1 MRHFISG
8 LAMLALVVAP
18 ASANFITDGDF
29 EAPTG
34 AAWTHAGAGWG
45 SNYAPS
51 TSATPAGAGAE
62 SARLAWTGG
71 SGSGSQALLQTF
83 TVPAGVNAL
92 DISWMWKTVKGGS
105 NGWYEVLLLNGTGGS
120 WDGPAAGEL
129 IAKEE
134 YGFGPDTTNANW
146 HAGSV
151 LAKAVTPGGTY
162 TIGIKTGG
170 SPANGNQG
178 WFDNVVVTPEPAT
191 AALLALAGLPLL
203 RRRRHA

>member
-1 MRHFISG
+1 MRHLIVAVA
-8 LAMLALVVAP
+8 AMALVAP
-18 ASANFITDGDF
+18 AFGANLITDGDF

-45 SNYAPS
+45 GNYLAS
-51 TSATPAGAGAE
+51 TEAVPPYAGNEAALLG
-62 SARLAWTGG
+62 WQGG

-83 TVPAGVNAL
+83 VVPAGVNSL
-92 DISWMWKTVKGGS
+92 DISWVWKAIKGGG
-105 NGWYEVLLLNGTGGS
+105 NGWYEVLLLAGTGGS

-129 IAKEE
+129 LAKME
-134 YGFGPDTTNANW
+134 YGFGPDTVNSNW
-146 HAGSV
+146 HAGQV
-151 LAKAVTPGGTY
+151 LGKSVTPGATY

-178 WFDNVVVTPEPAT
+178 WFDDVVVTPEPAT
-191 AALLALAGLPLL
+191 AALLALAGLPML